1 MPRLNAVDPA
11 AVQGKAKTLLDNV
24 KAALGVTPNLTRVMA
39 NSPAVLEAYLNFSAA
54 LRGGALDAKLR
65 EQIAL
70 AVAEANRCDYCLA
83 AHSLL
88 GKKAGLTADEVLD
101 ARRARATDPKSD
113 AAVTFARLVVEE
125 RGRVTDAQ
133 LARLR
138 EAGFGDGE
146 IAEVVAN
153 VALNLFTNYVNHV
166 AETEV
171 DFPPVPA
178 LSRGARTAPEPASA

>member
-1 MPRLNAVDPA
+1 MSRLNAIDPST
-11 AVQGKAKTLLDNV
+11 VQGKAKTLLDNV

-54 LRGGALDAKLR
+54 LRRGSLGAKLR

-70 AVAEANRCDYCLA
+70 AVAEENGCDYCLA

-88 GKKAGLTADEVLD
+88 GKQAGLTADDVLD
-101 ARRARATDPKSD
+101 ARRARATDPRSD

-138 EAGFGDGE
+138 EAGFGDGD
-146 IAEVVAN
+146 IAEIVAE

-178 LSRGARTAPEPASA
+178 LVRDARIASRPASA